1 MSHSPSLL
9 NTTGGIIDADAQQAE
24 AAEIKPRAW
33 SQGIVARE
41 LVLMEGSH
49 ATD

>member
-24 AAEIKPRAW
+24 AAEIKPRAC
-33 SQGIVARE
+33 SQVIVARE

>member
-24 AAEIKPRAW
+24 AAEIKPRVCCPI
-33 SQGIVARE
+33 IVADESLYGCDRE
-41 LVLMEGSH
+41 
-49 ATD
+49 

>member
-24 AAEIKPRAW
+24 AAEIKPRACCPIVVAEDMF
-33 SQGIVARE
+33 QGDSRA
-41 LVLMEGSH
+41 
-49 ATD
+49 AD